1 MYKHIAII
9 ALSVSPAFAQQGG
22 EIVGESP
29 FTAGTSGASVGSG
42 QSVLDASSNPS
53 TLILVFENLRD
64 PRSPNRFE
72 SALRAVHYNT
82 EMVTSKGQ
90 NLALDLPIGIG
101 PWLGYASSVG
111 SNGAWGINF
120 QPTVAGNFS
129 TVRNTTLN
137 LVREDPFDPDS
148 PLVESM
154 VPQNSSLLQ
163 LALEPTY
170 SVRVAPNLALGLGA
184 SIRNTS
190 FAMQS
195 ATEVSFDTLQ
205 GPFDVGIP
213 GFETWADFFT
223 SPAIGGAGG
232 GFQTNFDASANSS
245 VPTAF
250 LKLGATYS
258 TPKGGSIGAWFRP
271 ASTSTDM
278 EGHIDVDMR
287 EDLGVFI
294 DVLDD
299 QGVSLGI
306 DNELTSGYDLT
317 IADIKFPAQ
326 IGFSYSSP
334 SKDATRWHGKA
345 VYTQWSK
352 ALSGWVAGLT
362 NPTNPEFIDFI
373 GGDGSL
379 EIDMGMQWQ
388 DTLAISIG
396 YEKDFSFDVT
406 EWGDAYQKVHDY
418 TFRSGIGWSNN
429 PVAGSAMG
437 GLTPYNKLHL
447 AFGFSAWSSASNP
460 LDVHM
465 GFVFTLPEKWTAGES
480 SFLSDQ
486 SYDEYSQYGYSFVIG
501 SAYSF

>member
-1 MYKHIAII
+1 MHKKVIVFMLTA
-9 ALSVSPAFAQQGG
+9 SPAMSQQGG
-22 EIVGESP
+22 EIIGESP
-29 FTAGTSGASVGSG
+29 LSAGTAGASLGSG

-53 TLILVFENLRD
+53 TLILVFENLRNQ
-64 PRSPNRFE
+64 RSEHRLE
-72 SALRAVHYNT
+72 AALRAVHYNT

-90 NLALDLPIGIG
+90 NLALDLPMGIG
-101 PWLGYASSVG
+101 PWLGYASAIG

-154 VPQNSSLLQ
+154 VPQTSSLLQ
-163 LALEPTY
+163 LALEPTW
-170 SVRVAPNLALGLGA
+170 SVRVSDQLALGVGA
-184 SIRNTS
+184 SIRNTV
-190 FAMQS
+190 FEMRS

-205 GPFDVGIP
+205 GSFDVGIP
-213 GFETWADFFT
+213 GFDTWADFFT
-223 SPAIGGAGG
+223 SPAIGGEGG
-232 GFQTNFDASANSS
+232 GFQTSFNASASSS
-245 VPTAF
+245 VPTVF

-271 ASTSTDM
+271 ESTPTDM

-287 EDLGVFI
+287 DDLGVFI
-294 DVLDD
+294 DVLEDE
-299 QGVSLGI
+299 GISLGI
-306 DNELTSGYDLT
+306 NEELTSGYDLR
-317 IADIKFPAQ
+317 IADISFPAQ

-334 SKDATRWHGKA
+334 SKDDTRWHGKA

-373 GGDGSL
+373 GGDGSIN
-379 EIDMGMQWQ
+379 IDMGMQWR

-396 YEKDFSFDVT
+396 YEKDFSFDIT
-406 EWGDAYQKVHDY
+406 KWGDEYKKIHEY
-418 TFRSGIGWSNN
+418 TFRGGIGWSNN

-447 AFGFSAWSSASNP
+447 AIGFSAWSSASNP
-460 LDVHM
+460 LDTHM
-465 GFVFTLPEKWTAGES
+465 GFVFTLPEKWTSGES
-480 SFLSDQ
+480 TFLSDQ

-501 SAYSF
+501 GVYSF

>member
-1 MYKHIAII
+1 MYKHIVII

-22 EIVGESP
+22 EIIGESP

-205 GPFDVGIP
+205 GLSLI
-213 GFETWADFFT
+213 
-223 SPAIGGAGG
+223 
-232 GFQTNFDASANSS
+232 
-245 VPTAF
+245 
-250 LKLGATYS
+250 
-258 TPKGGSIGAWFRP
+258 
-271 ASTSTDM
+271 
-278 EGHIDVDMR
+278 HI
-287 EDLGVFI
+287 
-294 DVLDD
+294 
-299 QGVSLGI
+299 
-306 DNELTSGYDLT
+306 
-317 IADIKFPAQ
+317 
-326 IGFSYSSP
+326 
-334 SKDATRWHGKA
+334 
-345 VYTQWSK
+345 
-352 ALSGWVAGLT
+352 
-362 NPTNPEFIDFI
+362 
-373 GGDGSL
+373 
-379 EIDMGMQWQ
+379 
-388 DTLAISIG
+388 
-396 YEKDFSFDVT
+396 
-406 EWGDAYQKVHDY
+406 
-418 TFRSGIGWSNN
+418 
-429 PVAGSAMG
+429 
-437 GLTPYNKLHL
+437 
-447 AFGFSAWSSASNP
+447 
-460 LDVHM
+460 
-465 GFVFTLPEKWTAGES
+465 
-480 SFLSDQ
+480 
-486 SYDEYSQYGYSFVIG
+486 
-501 SAYSF
+501 